1 MNTPIQISMKLNVE
15 VNMVYKRIQE
25 LNLKP
30 IKKVSS
36 SRYYDINDFQ
46 EIRTDSYISIIAAKS
61 KMMIVEYWN
70 IYKSYKYDQ
79 EIADELGI
87 KLDKLKRIL
96 LELKNN
102 DNCITVKS
110 KLC

>member
-1 MNTPIQISMKLNVE
+1 MKLKVE
-15 VNMVYKRIQE
+15 RNAIYSRIKE
-25 LNLKP
+25 LELEP
-30 IKKVSS
+30 IKQVGT

-46 EIRTDSYISIIAAKS
+46 EIKTKQYKSILLARN
-61 KMMIVEYWN
+61 KMLVIQYWSMMR
-70 IYKSYKYDQ
+70 SYKYNQ

-87 KLDKLKRIL
+87 TLYKLQAIL
-96 LELKNN
+96 VEYKNN

>member
-1 MNTPIQISMKLNVE
+1 MNTPLQISMKLNID
-15 VNMVYKRIQE
+15 VNMVYKRIKE
-25 LNLKP
+25 FDLKP
-30 IKKVSS
+30 IKKVAA

-46 EIRTDSYISIIAAKS
+46 EIKTKQYRSILLARN
-61 KMMIVEYWN
+61 KMLVIQYWSMMR
-70 IYKSYKYDQ
+70 SYKYNQ

-87 KLDKLKRIL
+87 ALDRLQAIL
-96 LELKNN
+96 VEYKNN